1 MAQIKIYGLKSH
13 LRPIQQKFSDVLHG
27 CVVDK
32 LQYPVEKRAHRFI
45 ALDPEDF
52 IYMLDRSE
60 AYTIIEISMFEGRSV
75 EAKKALIHAIFERF
89 EAELGITPQDVEI
102 TIFETPRHNW
112 GIRGKTGDEL
122 ALNYKVEV

>member
-13 LRPIQQKFSDVLHG
+13 LRPIQEKLSDVLHE
-27 CVVDK
+27 CAVETLKLPVDK
-32 LQYPVEKRAHRFI
+32 RFHRII
-45 ALDPEDF
+45 ALDKDDF
-52 IYMLDRSE
+52 IYPPDRSE
-60 AYTIIEISMFEGRSV
+60 AYTIIEISMFEGRTV
-75 EAKKALIHAIFERF
+75 EAKKALIYKIFERF
-89 EAELGITPQDVEI
+89 EAELGISPQDVEI

>member
-13 LRPIQQKFSDVLHG
+13 LRPIQQKLSDVLHS
-27 CVVDK
+27 CIVDK

-60 AYTIIEISMFEGRSV
+60 AYTIIEISMFEGRTV
-75 EAKKALIHAIFERF
+75 ETKKALIHAIFERF
-89 EAELGITPQDVEI
+89 EAELGIKPQDVEI